1 MYLNQIENLVEGIQV
16 FKDGEFDTF
25 AQCIVRLN
33 QRIITFLDDTKF
45 INDIITNESI
55 TCVICSKENIDI
67 IPKNKGIIISEEPR
81 YTFFLLYNL
90 FMRKMHVTR
99 ETYIAK
105 NVKIGK
111 NVSISDDNVYI
122 GDNVIIGD
130 NTVIEKNT
138 VIENDVIIGPNC
150 VIGSEGFEVKRRN
163 DGTLFLV
170 DHYGSV
176 RIKEK
181 TVLKS
186 MVNIHKAVFDWDV
199 TEIGR
204 NCVIDSF
211 THIAHGNKIGNSILI
226 GANCII
232 SGNCKIE
239 DYAYL
244 NPFSCIAKR
253 ITVGKKSIVN
263 IGSVVTKDVKENSSV
278 TGNFAVDHK
287 KWIEFVKNIAN

>member
-1 MYLNQIENLVEGIQV
+1 MYLNEIKNLADGIEVY
-16 FKDGEFDTF
+16 KDGEFDTF
-25 AQCIVRLN
+25 AQCIVKLN
-33 QRIITFLDDTKF
+33 KRIITFFDDVKF
-45 INDIITNESI
+45 IDNIINNKSI
-55 TCVICSKENIDI
+55 TCVICSKENVDI
-67 IPKNKGIIISEEPR
+67 IPKDKGIIISDEPR

-90 FMRKMHVTR
+90 LMKKMHVVK
-99 ETYIAK
+99 ETYIGK
-105 NVKIGK
+105 NVKMGK

-150 VIGSEGFEVKRRN
+150 VIGSEGFEVKRRH
-163 DGTLFLV
+163 DGTLFSV
-170 DHYGSV
+170 EHYGGV
-176 RIKEK
+176 LIKEK

-232 SGNCKIE
+232 SGNCRIE
-239 DYAYL
+239 DFAYL

-263 IGSVVTKDVKENSSV
+263 IGSVVTKDVGENASV
-278 TGNFAVDHK
+278 TGNFAIDHK
-287 KWIEFVKNIAN
+287 KWIEFVKSIAN